1 MEAIY
6 TLTSTGVSVVVV
18 VVVVVVDFVDVLDF
32 LPKIPANV
40 LADVGLK

>member
-6 TLTSTGVSVVVV
+6 TLTSTGVSVVV